1 MTPTVAE
8 PPVRPVAGEPT
19 HPHDARPH
27 DDRGFIRRYVF
38 STDHKVI
45 GIQYIM
51 TGLMMALVGATL
63 AALIRLQL
71 GWPDHQWPLLARL
84 LPSGYMGGVMTP
96 EFYLAVVTMHGTIMV
111 FFFISFVLVSG
122 FGNYLVPLQ
131 VGARDMA
138 FPFLNMLSYWIA
150 LLSALVLL
158 ASFFVTGGAAAAGWT
173 AYPPLSAV
181 AAAVPGSQMG
191 QTIWLLSMALFIASF
206 TMSGLNIV
214 ATVLSVRAPGLSMMR
229 LPLTVW
235 SYFIASILGLLAF
248 PPLTAAAVML
258 LLDRHFGTSFFLPSG
273 LVVGNR
279 LLPNSGGSPLLWQ
292 HLFWFLGHP
301 EVYVLILPALG
312 IACDIIPAFTRK
324 PVFGYRISVWSLVAV
339 GCLSMIVWGHHMFV
353 SGMSPFSGEYFSL
366 ATLTITVPM
375 TIFGVNMLASL
386 WGAKLHLAV
395 PMLFSLGVLALFGS
409 GGFGGLF
416 LGNAT
421 ADMQLH
427 DTYFVVGHFHMMIG
441 GVTLMATF
449 GAIYFWFPKMF
460 GRMMNEALGKTH
472 FWLTFVPFFT
482 IFFMQHFLG
491 LQGAPRRY
499 YAFTAYDY
507 LQKTR
512 GQNLIISLAA
522 MFLIAGQLVF
532 VVNFVWSLIRGR
544 IAEQNPWSATTLEW
558 TAPSPPPHGNFDR
571 QPVVERWAYEYGVH
585 THDGADFAVQT
596 LPSHQMPVTA

>member
-1 MTPTVAE
+1 
-8 PPVRPVAGEPT
+8 
-19 HPHDARPH
+19 
-27 DDRGFIRRYVF
+27 
-38 STDHKVI
+38 
-45 GIQYIM
+45 
-51 TGLMMALVGATL
+51 
-63 AALIRLQL
+63 
-71 GWPDHQWPLLARL
+71 
-84 LPSGYMGGVMTP
+84 
-96 EFYLAVVTMHGTIMV
+96 VTMHGTIMV
-111 FFFISFVLVSG
+111 FFFISYVLVSG

-150 LLSALVLL
+150 FVSAALMV
-158 ASFFVTGGAAAAGWT
+158 ASFFVEGGAAAAGWT

-181 AAAVPGSQMG
+181 ATAVPGSHMG
-191 QTIWLLSMALFIASF
+191 QTVWLLSMALFIASF

-214 ATVLSVRAPGLSMMR
+214 ATVFSTRAPGLSMMR
-229 LPLTVW
+229 VSLTVW
-235 SYFIASILGLLAF
+235 TYFIASILGLLAF
-248 PPLTAAAVML
+248 PPLTAGAVML

-273 LVVGNR
+273 LVVANQ
-279 LLPNSGGSPLLWQ
+279 LLPNTGGSPLLWQ

-324 PVFGYRISVWSLVAV
+324 PLFGYRMSVGCLIAV
-339 GCLSMIVWGHHMFV
+339 GVLSMIVWGHHMFV
-353 SGMSPFSGEYFSL
+353 SGMSPFSGEYFSI

-386 WGAKLHLAV
+386 WGAKLQLKTA
-395 PMLFSLGVLALFGS
+395 MLFALGVIALFGS

-441 GVTLMATF
+441 GVTMLATF

-460 GRMMNEALGKTH
+460 GRTMNEALGTLH
-472 FWLTFVPFFT
+472 FWFTFVPFFT

-512 GQNLIISLAA
+512 GQNLVISIAA
-522 MFLIAGQLVF
+522 MVLISGQLVF
-532 VVNFVWSLIRGR
+532 LVNFMWSLFKGR
-544 IAEQNPWSATTLEW
+544 VAEANPWGATTLEW
-558 TAPSPPPHGNFDR
+558 TVPSPPPHGNFGTM
-571 QPVVERWAYEYGVH
+571 PVVERWAYEYGVQ
-585 THDGADFAVQT
+585 TVDGDYAVQT
-596 LPSHQMPVTA
+596 VPSQIAPVTA

>member
-1 MTPTVAE
+1 
-8 PPVRPVAGEPT
+8 
-19 HPHDARPH
+19 
-27 DDRGFIRRYVF
+27 
-38 STDHKVI
+38 
-45 GIQYIM
+45 
-51 TGLMMALVGATL
+51 
-63 AALIRLQL
+63 
-71 GWPDHQWPLLARL
+71 
-84 LPSGYMGGVMTP
+84 
-96 EFYLAVVTMHGTIMV
+96 
-111 FFFISFVLVSG
+111 
-122 FGNYLVPLQ
+122 
-131 VGARDMA
+131 MA
-138 FPFLNMLSYWIA
+138 FPFLNMLSYWVA
-150 LLSALVLL
+150 LLSAVVLI

-214 ATVLSVRAPGLSMMR
+214 ATVLSVRAPGMSMMR

-258 LLDRHFGTSFFLPSG
+258 LLDRHLGTSFFLPSG

-279 LLPNSGGSPLLWQ
+279 LLPNAGGSPLLWQ

-386 WGAKLHLAV
+386 WGAKLHLHV

-460 GRMMNEALGKTH
+460 GRMTSEWLGKLH
-472 FWLTFVPFFT
+472 FWLTFAPFFV

-499 YAFTAYDY
+499 YSFTAYDY
-507 LQKTR
+507 LRETR
-512 GQNLIISLAA
+512 GQNLIISAAA
-522 MFLIAGQLVF
+522 MLLIAGQLVF
-532 VVNFVWSLIRGR
+532 VVNFVWSLLKGR
-544 IAEQNPWSATTLEW
+544 IAEQNPWGATTLEW
-558 TAPSPPPHGNFDR
+558 TAASPPPHGNFDR
-571 QPVVERWAYEYGVH
+571 PPVVERWAYEYGVH
-585 THDGADFAVQT
+585 TSDGADFAVQT
-596 LPSHQMPVTA
+596 LPAGQTPVTA

>member
-1 MTPTVAE
+1 MSTVASS
-8 PPVRPVAGEPT
+8 PDAHV
-19 HPHDARPH
+19 HDAAHAGQAP
-27 DDRGFIRRYVF
+27 RGFIRTYVF

-45 GIQYIM
+45 GIQYIV
-51 TGLMMALVGATL
+51 TGLMMALAGGLL

-71 GWPDHQWPLLARL
+71 GWPEHQWDLLSRL
-84 LPSGYMGGVMTP
+84 LPKGMPGGVMTP

-111 FFFISFVLVSG
+111 FFFISYVLVSG

-150 LLSALVLL
+150 FLSALVLM
-158 ASFFVTGGAAAAGWT
+158 ASFFVEGGAASAGWT

-181 AAAVPGSQMG
+181 AKAIPGSQMG
-191 QTIWLLSMALFIASF
+191 QTLWLLSMALFIASF

-214 ATVLSVRAPGLSMMR
+214 ATVFCLRAPGMSMMR

-258 LLDRHFGTSFFLPSG
+258 LLDRHAGTSFFLPGG
-273 LVVGNR
+273 LFVGNE
-279 LLPNSGGSPLLWQ
+279 LLANGGGSPLLWQ

-312 IACDIIPAFTRK
+312 IACDILPAFTRK
-324 PVFGYRISVWSLVAV
+324 PVFGYRTSVWSLVAV
-339 GCLSMIVWGHHMFV
+339 GVLSMVVWGHHMFV
-353 SGMSPFSGEYFSL
+353 SGMSPFTGEYFSL
-366 ATLTITVPM
+366 VTLTITVPM

-386 WGAKLHLAV
+386 WGASLRLRP
-395 PMLFSLGVLALFGS
+395 PMLFVLGVLALFGS

-449 GAIYFWFPKMF
+449 AALYFWFPKMF
-460 GRMMNEALGKTH
+460 GREMNEMLGRAH
-472 FWLTFVPFFT
+472 FWGTFAPFFV
-482 IFFMQHFLG
+482 IFFVQHFIG
-491 LQGAPRRY
+491 IEGAPRRY
-499 YAFTAYDY
+499 YAFTAYDF
-507 LQKTR
+507 LERTR
-512 GQNLIISLAA
+512 AQNTFISVAA
-522 MFLIAGQLVF
+522 MVLIAAQLLF
-532 VVNFVWSLIRGR
+532 VVNFVWSLVRGR
-544 IAEQNPWSATTLEW
+544 VASSNPWEATTLEW
-558 TAPSPPPHGNFDR
+558 STPSPPPHGNFGHVD
-571 QPVVERWAYEYGVH
+571 PLVHRWAYEYGVAH
-585 THDGADFAVQT
+585 AGADFAGQSVPPAQA
-596 LPSHQMPVTA
+596 PVTA

>member
-1 MTPTVAE
+1 MTTGVLDRPEASTGAVALEE
-8 PPVRPVAGEPT
+8 PHRPQ
-19 HPHDARPH
+19 
-27 DDRGFIRRYVF
+27 RGFVRAYVF

-45 GIQYIM
+45 GIQYIV
-51 TGLMMALVGATL
+51 TGLVMALLGAAL
-63 AALIRLQL
+63 AVLIRLQL
-71 GWPDHQWPLLARL
+71 GWPEHRWELLSYL
-84 LPSGYMGGVMTP
+84 LPAGMPGGVMAP

-111 FFFISFVLVSG
+111 FFFISYVLVSG

-138 FPFLNMLSYWIA
+138 FPFLNMLSYWVA
-150 LLSALVLL
+150 LLSALTLV
-158 ASFFVTGGAAAAGWT
+158 ASFFVQGGAAAAGWT

-214 ATVLSVRAPGLSMMR
+214 ATVFSTRAPGMSMMR

-248 PPLTAAAVML
+248 PPLTAAAIML
-258 LLDRHFGTSFFLPSG
+258 LFDRHLGTSFFLPSG
-273 LVVGNR
+273 LVVGNQ
-279 LLPNSGGSPLLWQ
+279 LLTNRGGSPLLWQ

-312 IACDIIPAFTRK
+312 VACDILPAFTRK

-339 GCLSMIVWGHHMFV
+339 GALSMIVWGHHMFV
-353 SGMSPFSGEYFSL
+353 SGMSPFTGEYFSL
-366 ATLTITVPM
+366 VTLTITVPM

-386 WGAKLHLAV
+386 WGAKLQLRS
-395 PMLFSLGVLALFGS
+395 PMLFALAVIALFGS

-449 GAIYFWFPKMF
+449 AALYYWFPKMF
-460 GRMMNEALGKTH
+460 GRVMNEALAKAH
-472 FWLTFVPFFT
+472 FWMTFAPFFL
-482 IFFMQHFLG
+482 IFFMQHFVG

-499 YAFTAYDY
+499 YAFTTYDF
-507 LQKTR
+507 LEQTR
-512 GQNLIISLAA
+512 GQNVAISVLA
-522 MFLIAGQLVF
+522 MILVTGQLLF
-532 VVNFVWSLIRGR
+532 LVNFVWSLVRGR
-544 IAEQNPWSATTLEW
+544 RAAANHWGATTLEW
-558 TAPSPPPHGNFDR
+558 TTSSPPPHGNFGGAA
-571 QPVVERWAYEYGVH
+571 PVVHRWAYEYGV
-585 THDGADFAVQT
+585 DSGRGDFATQDV
-596 LPSHQMPVTA
+596 PAGRVPATA

>member
-1 MTPTVAE
+1 VQAF
-8 PPVRPVAGEPT
+8 RPA
-19 HPHDARPH
+19 HDT
-27 DDRGFIRRYVF
+27 RGFVRRYIF

-45 GIQYIM
+45 GIQYIL
-51 TGLMMALVGATL
+51 TGLVMALVGAAL
-63 AALIRLQL
+63 ASLIRLQL
-71 GWPDHQWPLLARL
+71 GWPDHAWPLLSKL
-84 LPSGYMGGVMTP
+84 LPAGYQGGVMLP

-131 VGARDMA
+131 VGAKDMA

-150 LLSALVLL
+150 FLSTAVLML
-158 ASFFVTGGAAAAGWT
+158 SFFVVGGAAAAGWT
-173 AYPPLSAV
+173 AYPPLSAI
-181 AAAVPGSQMG
+181 ASAVPGSQNG
-191 QTIWLLSMALFIASF
+191 QSLWLLSMALFIASF

-258 LLDRHFGTSFFLPSG
+258 LFDRHLGTSFFLPSG
-273 LVVGNR
+273 LIVANK
-279 LLPNSGGSPLLWQ
+279 LLTNTGGSPLLWQ

-324 PVFGYRISVWSLVAV
+324 PVYGYRMSVYCLWAV
-339 GCLSMIVWGHHMFV
+339 GSLSMIVWGHHMFV
-353 SGMSPFSGEYFSL
+353 SGMSPFTGEYFSL
-366 ATLTITVPM
+366 VTLTITVPM

-386 WGAKLHLAV
+386 WGAKLELKS
-395 PMLFSLGVLALFGS
+395 PMLWVCGVIALFGS
-409 GGFGGLF
+409 GGLGGLF

-441 GVTLMATF
+441 GVTLFGTF
-449 GAIYFWFPKMF
+449 AAIYFWFPKMF
-460 GRMMNEALGKTH
+460 GRMMNETLGKAH
-472 FWLTFVPFFT
+472 FWLTFAPFFT

-491 LQGAPRRY
+491 IQGAPRRY

-507 LQKTR
+507 LLKTR
-512 GQNLIISLAA
+512 GQNLVISLAA
-522 MFLIAGQLVF
+522 FLLVSAQF
-532 VVNFVWSLIRGR
+532 VFIVNFVWSLVKGKV
-544 IAEQNPWSATTLEW
+544 AVANPWRATTLEW
-558 TAPSPPPHGNFDR
+558 TVASPPPHGNFETV
-571 QPVVERWAYEYGVH
+571 PNVERWPYEYGVPAPE
-585 THDGADFAVQT
+585 GDFATQT
-596 LPSHQMPVTA
+596 VPASAVPVTA